1 MYCPNCG
8 TEKQKRGQYCSECGK
23 PIKAAKGS
31 RSTFIISLL
40 ALLIALA
47 GTGLGIFFFF
57 NKIEEPVQVIKD
69 GHEPK
74 QAAQVIEKE
83 KEQEKEQEQDQEKEQ
98 EQQPETKPE
107 LEKPKEVKASEAPE
121 TKSKTEIIKNSQ
133 DKVFTI
139 FTDTS
144 QGSGFLFSNKGDV
157 VTNAHVVAGFTDV
170 VVKSSDGTEHQ
181 GRVIGISDVV
191 DIALIRVDSLSG
203 KDPLPIEAAQ
213 TAAGTEVI
221 ALGSPRGLENTA
233 SIGYLTGID
242 RDILGDFNY
251 EKVYQ
256 IDARIAPG
264 SSGGPLLDATTG
276 KVIGINS
283 AVLIEDESIGFSI
296 PMFSVHN
303 QFITWSQNPM
313 SAEEIS
319 NLFDF
324 YDEYNDY
331 WEWNDS
337 DWEYN
342 EDDYYDWENDDE
354 SDNQDV
360 DGSNDEELEEPEAP
374 SADEQ
379 PTSDPKLEN
388 AESSDES
395 SDEEANI
402 E

>member
-8 TEKQKRGQYCSECGK
+8 AEKQKRGQYCSECGK

-31 RSTFIISLL
+31 RSTFIMSLL

-57 NKIEEPVQVIKD
+57 NKKEEPVQVIKA

-74 QAAQVIEKE
+74 PATQVIEKE
-83 KEQEKEQEQDQEKEQ
+83 KDQKKEQDQEKEQ

-107 LEKPKEVKASEAPE
+107 LEKQKEVKASEAPE

-157 VTNAHVVAGFTDV
+157 VTNAHVVAGFTEV

-191 DIALIRVDSLSG
+191 DIALIRVDPLSG
-203 KDPLPIEAAQ
+203 KEPLPIEMAQ

-264 SSGGPLLDATTG
+264 SSGGPLLNATTG

-296 PMFSVHN
+296 PMFSVHS

-313 SAEEIS
+313 SAEEVS

-354 SDNQDV
+354 SETEDV
-360 DGSNDEELEEPEAP
+360 DSSHDEELKESEAP
-374 SADEQ
+374 SEDEQ
-379 PTSDPKLEN
+379 PESNPNLEDN
-388 AESSDES
+388 ESNEEHL
-395 SDEEANI
+395 DEEANT